1 MFIYLLTF
9 FIIIIIIYALAVA
22 ERSLYFNKF
31 IVVLRDRT

>member
-22 ERSLYFNKF
+22 ERSLYFNKV